1 LVLSPRFIHTLIQ
14 SCIFLD
20 SAARFVFQAQLQW
33 PTGLSL
39 SPLDGSLHF
48 IDDRLVLKLTDD
60 LKVKVVAGTP
70 LHCHM
75 TTGSSNSDH
84 SQHSKQH
91 SGGNNSEN
99 SSGGDSSAVKVQA
112 ASILSQ

>member
-1 LVLSPRFIHTLIQ
+1 M
-14 SCIFLD
+14 
-20 SAARFVFQAQLQW
+20 FQAQLQW

-70 LHCHM
+70 LHCHV
-75 TTGSSNSDH
+75 TTGSGSSGD
-84 SQHSKQH
+84 SQHSKQR
-91 SGGNNSEN
+91 SDGNNSDN
-99 SSGGDSSAVKVQA
+99 APGGEPSAAKVHTA
-112 ASILSQ
+112 LIV

>member
-1 LVLSPRFIHTLIQ
+1 MSLI
-14 SCIFLD
+14 
-20 SAARFVFQAQLQW
+20 VFQAQLQW

-70 LHCHM
+70 LHCHV
-75 TTGSSNSDH
+75 TTGSSSSDH
-84 SQHSKQH
+84 SQRSKQR
-91 SGGNNSEN
+91 SGGSNSDN
-99 SSGGDSSAVKVQA
+99 ISGGDTSTGKVHSVLILTVIIIQNECVVDA
-112 ASILSQ
+112 AR